1 MITFLSYQLK
11 VAVLLAALFLSYRL
25 LLSRETFHRFNR
37 AVLITISL
45 LSFILP
51 LIHVTRYSY
60 RPHESTEGKESPK
73 AEQVSEQYVQLE
85 SPAIQLAEAQA
96 TERVSQ
102 AQAYNPP
109 DAGKTKTTTNS
120 SIQQDG
126 NNREETAVEA
136 EQPVRHS
143 LAGKMLLTLSLIYW
157 TGFIVIIVSKVMK
170 ILSMGRI
177 INKGRYADRTEGF
190 DLIESDQVPQPL
202 NWMRYIV
209 MPKEWLENLN
219 ASVWK
224 HETEHG
230 RKRHSLDLL
239 MADIMNAFQWFNPVV
254 YILRKDFELIHE
266 FEADHA
272 VIETGADAH
281 EYKLMLVEA
290 VASSRGISLTN
301 WLRQSSLKER
311 IDMMDKKPSK
321 VRNRFKALFVPAI
334 ATLFLF
340 LNADV
345 VNGKKNSPDSRDFE
359 NNVVWVFKGGTA
371 KVKTGESETAD
382 MTVDEVPGYL
392 KRRRRKGVSRVT
404 LMYMYGIAGLEE
416 VQPLAE
422 RISESGIR
430 ISVANNDEMLDR
442 IYMPQ
447 YRCARIF
454 DEGNGRYCFEL
465 NTRTT
470 YENRKIRREEGMVT
484 GSISNTA
491 QKYEPPVETLKITGD
506 IELMKKWIEMFDGH
520 GVAIYPEEMPYSDAE
535 EIAQTAWKRGINQ
548 VSMVSKAGHIVLIPE
563 DSRWTELYPDWKAA
577 DVSNERENI
586 IRRYVNQGKTI
597 SNPKI
602 FFNSNPRDFRV
613 THVVRK
619 PDELIVIYFTQ
630 QNADLWLTG
639 FNSMELI
646 AGDRRYR
653 QTGNEGL
660 TGFEKE
666 YFWSPDNGIYLQTMH
681 FEPIP
686 DDVKVVNIFNK
697 DVNAT
702 VIKGLQVSDDLT
714 YYDNIRTIRVFGYD
728 ELKTTHLNESQK
740 DNVRIDRIDLSDDE
754 TTVYLRMA
762 IYQPRSFMGYVGS
775 DFTLTLHDGQQVKPV
790 RFEGVPVDREFDR
803 NGDRVETPFQI
814 IFPPLPD
821 DAFNYENVTLTGTV
835 CHEPLRFA
843 HLQDSEISDL
853 KSNLP
858 ELLEGD
864 MEQLLPFIMASLK
877 TLLPNIN
884 KSYMFGD
891 NPSAVF
897 TMEQRAKLLRRL
909 SIQEQDLDRYIS
921 AQGYIIIYRDRN
933 VYISDKEHAII
944 DTGGYQFMRSA
955 GGIAVPDNPYEYLR
969 TKPFITVDDEGN
981 WYVYG
986 RKAVLWEIN

>member
-1 MITFLSYQLK
+1 MEAFLIYQFK
-11 VAVLLAALFLSYRL
+11 VAILLAALYLSYRL
-25 LLSRETFHRFNR
+25 LLNRETFHRFNR
-37 AVLITISL
+37 AVLITIAL

-51 LIHVTRYSY
+51 LIHVTRYSD
-60 RPHESTEGKESPK
+60 RPQDEPRDNE
-73 AEQVSEQYVQLE
+73 EQWVEQLPGQEVQPGNPTIRMVE
-85 SPAIQLAEAQA
+85 NPSAGSASQSPA
-96 TERVSQ
+96 
-102 AQAYNPP
+102 Y
-109 DAGKTKTTTNS
+109 S
-120 SIQQDG
+120 SSNRQSSAIHQDG
-126 NNREETAVEA
+126 EGP
-136 EQPVRHS
+136 EQPAVDSGQPARHR
-143 LAGKMLLTLSLIYW
+143 LARILPLVLSVIYW
-157 TGFIVIIVSKVMK
+157 TGFAVIIIIRLLKV
-170 ILSMGRI
+170 LSMARLI
-177 INKGRYADRTEGF
+177 RKGRYADRIEGF
-190 DLIESDQVPQPL
+190 DLIESDHVSQPM

-209 MPKEWLENLN
+209 MPREWLENVN

-230 RKRHSLDLL
+230 RKRHTLDLL
-239 MADIMNAFQWFNPVV
+239 MADIMNAFQWFNPFM
-254 YILRKDFELIHE
+254 YIFRKNFELIHE
-266 FEADHA
+266 FEADQA
-272 VIETGADAH
+272 VIESGADAR
-281 EYKLMLVEA
+281 EYKLMLVKA
-290 VASSRGISLTN
+290 VASSHGISITN
-301 WLRQSSLKER
+301 WLRNSSLKER
-311 IDMMDKKPSK
+311 IDMMDKNTSRVWNRLK
-321 VRNRFKALFVPAI
+321 VLFLPLIVLLFVY
-334 ATLFLF
+334 
-340 LNADV
+340 LNAHV
-345 VNGKKNSPDSRDFE
+345 VYGSKDSPDSRQFE
-359 NNVVWVFKGGTA
+359 DNVVWVFRNGTA
-371 KVKTGESETAD
+371 KVKIGESETAD

-392 KRRRRKGVSRVT
+392 KKRRRKGVSRVT
-404 LMYMYGIAGLEE
+404 LMYMYGIAGLEN
-416 VQPLAE
+416 VQSLAE
-422 RISESGIR
+422 RICESGIK
-430 ISVANNDEMLDR
+430 ISVANNEEMLDK

-506 IELMKKWIEMFDGH
+506 IELMKKWIGMFDGH

-602 FFNSNPRDFRV
+602 FFNSNPRDFSV

-762 IYQPRSFMGYVGS
+762 IYQHRSFMGYVGS
-775 DFTLTLHDGQQVKPV
+775 DFVLTLHDGRQVKPV

-858 ELLEGD
+858 GLLEGD
-864 MEQLLPFIMASLK
+864 MEQLLPFLMASLK

-969 TKPFITVDDEGN
+969 MKPFITVDNEGN